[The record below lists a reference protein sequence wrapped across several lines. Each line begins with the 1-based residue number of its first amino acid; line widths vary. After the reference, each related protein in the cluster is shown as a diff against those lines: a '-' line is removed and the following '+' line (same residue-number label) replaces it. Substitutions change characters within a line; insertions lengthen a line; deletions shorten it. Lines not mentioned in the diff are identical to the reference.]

1 MIAQSGQDIW
11 DTKTGVTVGW
21 DSPDRSA
28 CTGLPDIAA
37 WTGQRVQGGQDMTA
51 TARKRQAGQ
60 ESWAQEYL
68 SRTAGT
74 GQRGRQ
80 SGKNSQ
86 ERTVRRGNRIQD
98 DQNMTARTGLW
109 QDSQD
114 RTAGTGQPAQ
124 VN

>member
-1 MIAQSGQDIW
+1 MIAQWGQDIW
-11 DTKTGVTVGW
+11 DTKIGVTVGW
-21 DSPDRSA
+21 DSPDRSV

-60 ESWAQEYL
+60 VSWAQEYL

-74 GQRGRQ
+74 GKPGRQ

-86 ERTVRRGNRIQD
+86 KRKQNTRRSEHDSKDRTV
-98 DQNMTARTGLW
+98 
-109 QDSQD
+109 
-114 RTAGTGQPAQ
+114 AG
-124 VN
+124 